1 MPLWRIE
8 PVADVDDPGWQGRTQ
23 WQSVVVRAAS
33 PAFARTLAGGLDT
46 PNNAN
51 RYGVEN
57 PNFGSGFSSEK
68 LYRVVPETSGRYE
81 EAGPEGIVAE
91 SRRLLG
97 PAGG

>member
-1 MPLWRIE
+1 
-8 PVADVDDPGWQGRTQ
+8 
-23 WQSVVVRAAS
+23 
-33 PAFARTLAGGLDT
+33 
-46 PNNAN
+46 
-51 RYGVEN
+51 VEN